1 MKTAIRSAETFNAR
15 CHRMISRLGARI
27 ANEMFGDRQGR
38 DFIRNRSG
46 PRGNARDMTLAQHL
60 HPCIRRAEI
69 RKFCAHRASLGT
81 YEERIVNISCRELI
95 LIGCGIF
102 GATACGVAGLA
113 TQASA
118 QDVAAPALKQSASVT
133 ISSTQGADRMSDETL
148 RKRVKDALHSDPY
161 FYDEHVTVSVENGA
175 VVLRGIVSSEWDLLD
190 AVRIARKAAAKRR
203 LIDDLSIED
212 NVNQRGDS
220 R

>member
-1 MKTAIRSAETFNAR
+1 M
-15 CHRMISRLGARI
+15 
-27 ANEMFGDRQGR
+27 
-38 DFIRNRSG
+38 
-46 PRGNARDMTLAQHL
+46 
-60 HPCIRRAEI
+60 
-69 RKFCAHRASLGT
+69 
-81 YEERIVNISCRELI
+81 NISCRELI

-133 ISSTQGADRMSDETL
+133 ISSTQGADRMSDEKL

-175 VVLRGIVSSEWDLLD
+175 VVLRGIVSSEWDLRD
-190 AVRIARKAAAKRR
+190 AIRIASKAAAHRR
-203 LIDDLSIED
+203 VIDNLSIEQGG
-212 NVNQRGDS
+212 NR
-220 R
+220 